1 LGRKRVYQELFGVR
15 ATVKIESL
23 GGFDI
28 LMENRPG
35 FAGKDLKMK
44 KYGIFVG
51 LICVFGG
58 IITAFGAGASD
69 ELEAKAIEARIREH
83 RMGDL
88 IIKAEPGAEVHVE
101 QLRHEF
107 WFGAALS
114 SGAFSGRMNDED
126 QRKYEETFLAN
137 FNAAVTENALKWH
150 DMERRQGEVNYRVV
164 DAILAWTDKHQ
175 IPLRGHNIFWGIP
188 NRVQTWLKAMD
199 DATLRETLKARALDI
214 GRRYRGRFAEYDL
227 NNEMIHA
234 NYYADR
240 LGPDITKQMAD
251 WIKQADPDA
260 KLYFNDY
267 DILTGKRLDDYIEH
281 IRGLLEQ
288 GAPMAGIG
296 VQGHL
301 HGENF
306 DPKALQHALNELAK
320 IGLPIRITEF
330 NMPGQRSVF
339 MQQQNLKLTPEQEQT
354 KAKAITE
361 YYRICF
367 AHPAVEGIL
376 MWGFWEGANW
386 IRQSSLYRR
395 DWTPTPAAEAYRD
408 LVFKEWWTDSK
419 VKADANGQCRV
430 RAFYGKYAVTSGDQ
444 TKEVLLSKE
453 KGQVTVSFE

>member
-1 LGRKRVYQELFGVR
+1 MNRY
-15 ATVKIESL
+15 KI
-23 GGFDI
+23 F
-28 LMENRPG
+28 
-35 FAGKDLKMK
+35 
-44 KYGIFVG
+44 
-51 LICVFGG
+51 ICLAYFFGG
-58 IITAFGAGASD
+58 IVTAFGAGASG
-69 ELEAKAIEARIREH
+69 ELGAEAIEAKIREH

-88 IIKAEPGAEVHVE
+88 VVKAGPGAEVHVK

-114 SGAFSGRMNDED
+114 SGAFSGRMNADD
-126 QRKYEETFLAN
+126 QRKYKETFLAN
-137 FNAAVTENALKWH
+137 FNAAVTENAVKWH
-150 DMERRQGEVNYRVV
+150 SMERRRGQVNYGTV
-164 DAILAWTDKHQ
+164 DAILAWTDRHE

-188 NRVQTWLKAMD
+188 NRVQTWLKEMD
-199 DATLRETLKARALDI
+199 DATLHETLKARALDI

-240 LGPDITKQMAD
+240 LGPEITKQMAD
-251 WIKQADPDA
+251 WVKQADPGVT
-260 KLYFNDY
+260 LFFNDY
-267 DILTGKRLDDYIEH
+267 DILTGNRLDDYIEH
-281 IRGLLEQ
+281 IRGLLEE

-301 HGENF
+301 HGETF
-306 DPKALQHALNELAK
+306 DPKALQNALNELAK

-339 MQQQNLKLTPEQEQT
+339 MKERNLKLTPAQEQA
-354 KAKAITE
+354 KAKAITD

-408 LVFKEWWTDSK
+408 LIFKEWWTDSK
-419 VKADANGQCRV
+419 VKADASGQCRI
-430 RAFYGKYAVTSGDQ
+430 RAFYGKYTVTYGAQ
-444 TKEVLLSKE
+444 TKEVLLSKKE
-453 KGQVTVSFE
+453 GQVTVSFE